1 METTLNIL
9 EDLFHEKIMLYQ
21 ELVKS
26 LQRERALL
34 KETDMDQLWDISM
47 KKQSL
52 VSRIETVR
60 SRILETLSE
69 ASFDHDMDVASFSLA
84 TVLSLLPPGARDR
97 LRTVY
102 LSLMTLKTETR
113 QRSQENKLF
122 VEQRLDFLDELINII
137 ANTDRAENVYDKSGT
152 INGNGPANMLL
163 SSEV

>member
-9 EDLFHEKIMLYQ
+9 EDFFHEKIMLYQ
-21 ELVKS
+21 ELVES
-26 LQRERALL
+26 LQRERTLL
-34 KETDMDQLWDISM
+34 IKTDMDQLWDISM

-60 SRILETLSE
+60 SSILEALSE
-69 ASFDHDMDVASFSLA
+69 ASFDHDMNVTSFSLA
-84 TVLSLLPPGARDR
+84 TVLSLLPHGARDR
-97 LRTVY
+97 LRTAY

-122 VEQRLDFLDELINII
+122 VEQSLDFLDELINII
-137 ANTDRAENVYDKSGT
+137 ANTDRAENVYDKSGSM
-152 INGNGPANMLL
+152 NSNGPANMLL